1 MQGEAILIDVL
12 ITGKKVRLRNVRQ
25 DDLKTLW
32 SLRYGEENPIWKK
45 WDAPYSPN
53 EMMDYPS
60 YIDHESKLRKYDE
73 KLGVFSELVI
83 EREHRIIGSV
93 VYYWENESA
102 RWLEIGITI
111 YEPRYW
117 NGGYGTEA
125 ISLFIP
131 YLFQNLAIERVGL
144 TTWSGNERMMKVAE
158 KVGMQLEGRIR
169 KCIYHAGMY
178 YDSIKMGI
186 LREEWLARNE

>member
-1 MQGEAILIDVL
+1 MIDVL
-12 ITGKKVRLRNVRQ
+12 ITGKKVRLRNVQQ

-32 SLRYGEENPIWKK
+32 SLRYGEENPMWKK
-45 WDAPYSPN
+45 WDTPYSAN
-53 EMMDYPS
+53 EIMDYPT
-60 YIDHESKLRKYDE
+60 YINNEMKLRRYDQ
-73 KLGVFSELVI
+73 KLGVFSELLI
-83 EREHRIIGSV
+83 EREHQIIGSV
-93 VYYWENESA
+93 VYYWENEPA

-131 YLFQNLAIERVGL
+131 YLFQNLTIERIGL
-144 TTWSGNERMMKVAE
+144 TTWSGNERMMTVAE

-169 KCIYHAGMY
+169 KCIYHDGIY
-178 YDSIKMGI
+178 YDSIKMGM
-186 LREEWLARNE
+186 LREEWQARNE

>member
-1 MQGEAILIDVL
+1 MIDVL
-12 ITGKKVRLRNVRQ
+12 ITGKKVRLRNVQQ

-32 SLRYGEENPIWKK
+32 SLRYGEENPMWKK
-45 WDAPYSPN
+45 WDTPYSAN
-53 EMMDYPS
+53 EIMDYPT
-60 YIDHESKLRKYDE
+60 YINNEMKLRRYDQ
-73 KLGVFSELVI
+73 KLGVFSELLI
-83 EREHRIIGSV
+83 EREHQIIGSV
-93 VYYWENESA
+93 VYYWENEPA

-131 YLFQNLAIERVGL
+131 YLFQNLTIERIGL
-144 TTWSGNERMMKVAE
+144 TTWSGNKRMMTVAE

-169 KCIYHAGMY
+169 KCIYHDGIY
-178 YDSIKMGI
+178 YDSIKMGM
-186 LREEWLARNE
+186 LREEWQARNE

>member
-1 MQGEAILIDVL
+1 MQGETILIDVL
-12 ITGKKVRLRNVRQ
+12 ITGKKVRLRNVQQ

-32 SLRYGEENPIWKK
+32 SLRYGEENPLWKK
-45 WDAPYSPN
+45 WDTPYSAN
-53 EMMDYPS
+53 EIMDYPT
-60 YIDHESKLRKYDE
+60 YINNEMKLRRYDQ
-73 KLGVFSELVI
+73 KLGVFSELLI
-83 EREHRIIGSV
+83 EREHQIIGSV
-93 VYYWENESA
+93 VYYWENEPA

-131 YLFQNLAIERVGL
+131 YLFQNLTIERIGL
-144 TTWSGNERMMKVAE
+144 TTWSGNKRMMTVAE

-169 KCIYHAGMY
+169 KSIYHDGIY
-178 YDSIKMGI
+178 YDSIKMGM
-186 LREEWLARNE
+186 LREEWQARNE